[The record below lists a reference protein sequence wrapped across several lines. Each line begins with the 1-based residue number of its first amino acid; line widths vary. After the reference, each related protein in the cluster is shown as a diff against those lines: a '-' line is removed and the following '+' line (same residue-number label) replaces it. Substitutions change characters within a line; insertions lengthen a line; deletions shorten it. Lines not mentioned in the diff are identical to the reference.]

1 MIYWCFIVSCYF
13 KIFKSNEILEKLVKI
28 LYSRG
33 EIRMDFFEWMF
44 IVSAFIFFP
53 SMMSALILMAKD
65 LLERVK
71 VLGWILGLL
80 MIPIILV
87 FINFLIVGKDSKL
100 IIYLIL
106 IFSYLLA
113 ELLLDQVY
121 KYDFRSRPATDI
133 PYIILE
139 YAACFSFVFG
149 ALSLDMALGWIV
161 SFLFWAFL
169 GVLVYYIIQRKKISS
184 KK

>member
-1 MIYWCFIVSCYF
+1 
-13 KIFKSNEILEKLVKI
+13 
-28 LYSRG
+28 
-33 EIRMDFFEWMF
+33 MDFYEWML

-53 SMMSALILMAKD
+53 SMMSALILMARD

-80 MIPIILV
+80 MIPIIIDL
-87 FINFLIVGKDSKL
+87 ITFLIVGKDIKL
-100 IIYLIL
+100 IIYIIL

-113 ELLLDQVY
+113 EFLLDQVF
-121 KYDFRSRPATDI
+121 KYDFRSKPVTHI

-149 ALSLDMALGWIV
+149 ALSLDMTLGWIV

-169 GVLVYYIIQRKKISS
+169 GVLVYYIIQRKKVR
-184 KK
+184 KEK